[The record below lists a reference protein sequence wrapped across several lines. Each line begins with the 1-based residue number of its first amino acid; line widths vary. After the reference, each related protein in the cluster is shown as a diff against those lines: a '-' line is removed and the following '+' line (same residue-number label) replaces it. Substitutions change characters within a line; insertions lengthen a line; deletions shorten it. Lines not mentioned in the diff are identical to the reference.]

1 MATKKQFS
9 SSLDEN
15 LLNDFKNK
23 CSTMGIAMNIVLEG
37 LISDFCN
44 NDYAITIS
52 SKGSMSIKRED

>member
-1 MATKKQFS
+1 MASTKKQFS

-23 CSTMGIAMNIVLEG
+23 CSTMGIAMNTVLEC

-52 SKGSMSIKRED
+52 SKGMSVKRED